1 MKYSWLLAV
10 TLIVLISCKN
20 KRTTLTDDDPTV
32 SSEEFVDFFPEMR
45 LPYSLADTSLL
56 KKSSDSALIGS
67 KIFTQM
73 VGDTVL
79 KRVFGTKKPTLYM
92 IGRVPVKKAETYLFI
107 KAIGTDKK
115 AAYVL
120 TFDKDQKFVASLPLL
135 VLDADPQT
143 QQTAGMDSRYTITMN
158 RQRRQTDG
166 SSIYRKDAYVYNSAG
181 VYTLIVTESNE
192 DVAATSDVV
201 NPLDTFSR
209 KHKYSGDYLKDKRN
223 MIAVR
228 DGRNGQ
234 TMRFFVHFE
243 KDKGACRGELRGE
256 ATYTQPNIAIFRE
269 SGDPCVLQFSFTA
282 NSVSMKELEGCGN
295 YRDIKC
301 FFEGSF
307 PRKKEPKPRRK

>member
-1 MKYSWLLAV
+1 MKNSWLLAI
-10 TLIVLISCKN
+10 TLIAVIGCKN
-20 KRTTLTDDDPTV
+20 KRTTLTDDQTV
-32 SSEEFVDFFPEMR
+32 SSEEFVEFFPEMR
-45 LPYSLADTSLL
+45 LPYSIVDTSLQ
-56 KKSSDSALIGS
+56 KKNNDSALIGN

-79 KRVFGTKKPTLYM
+79 KRVFGARKPRIYP
-92 IGRVPVKKAETYLFI
+92 IGRVPVKKAETYLFV
-107 KAIGTDKK
+107 KAISPDKK

-120 TFDKDQKFVASLPLL
+120 AFDKDQKFTASLPLL
-135 VLDADPQT
+135 VLDNDPQT
-143 QQTAGMDSRYTITMN
+143 QQTAGMDGRYTITMN
-158 RQRRQTDG
+158 RLRRNTDG

-209 KHKYSGDYLKDKRN
+209 KHKHSGDYARDKRN
-223 MIAVR
+223 MVAVR
-228 DGRNGQ
+228 DGKNNQ

-256 ATYTQPNIAIFRE
+256 ATYTQPNIAIYRE
-269 SGDPCVLQFSFTA
+269 SGDPCVLQFTFTA
-282 NSVSMKELEGCGN
+282 NSVAMKELEGCGN

>member
-1 MKYSWLLAV
+1 MKNSWLLAI
-10 TLIVLISCKN
+10 TLIVVISCKN
-20 KRTTLTDDDPTV
+20 KRTTLTDDQTV
-32 SSEEFVDFFPEMR
+32 SSEEFVEFFPEMR
-45 LPYSLADTSLL
+45 LPYSIADTTLQ
-56 KKSSDSALIGS
+56 KKNNDSALIGN
-67 KIFTQM
+67 KVFTQV

-79 KRVFGTKKPTLYM
+79 KRVFGSRKPRIYP
-92 IGRVPVKKAETYLFI
+92 IGRVPVKKAETYLFV
-107 KAIGTDKK
+107 KAISPDKK

-120 TFDKDQKFVASLPLL
+120 AFDKDQKFTASLPLL
-135 VLDADPQT
+135 VLDNDPQT
-143 QQTAGMDSRYTITMN
+143 LQTAGMDGRYTITMN
-158 RQRRQTDG
+158 RQRRNTDG

-209 KHKYSGDYLKDKRN
+209 KHKHSGDYVKDKRN
-223 MIAVR
+223 MVAVR
-228 DGRNGQ
+228 DGKNNQ

-256 ATYTQPNIAIFRE
+256 ATYTQPNIAVYRE
-269 SGDPCVLQFSFTA
+269 SGDPCVLQFTFTA
-282 NSVSMKELEGCGN
+282 NSVAMKELEGCGN